1 VRKLFRRKFSGEEG
15 SVDKV
20 AAPEFSEE
28 CEKTVQE
35 SGYSLKQIKM
45 TLCINIAY
53 LERE

>member
-1 VRKLFRRKFSGEEG
+1 VEKKVVLIRLQLLNFLKNVRKLFRKKFSGEEG

-35 SGYSLKQIKM
+35 KI
-45 TLCINIAY
+45 
-53 LERE
+53 